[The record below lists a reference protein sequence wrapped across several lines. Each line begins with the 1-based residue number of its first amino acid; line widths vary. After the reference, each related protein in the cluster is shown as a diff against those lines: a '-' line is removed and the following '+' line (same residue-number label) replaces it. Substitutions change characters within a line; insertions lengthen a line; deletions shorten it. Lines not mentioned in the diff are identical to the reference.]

1 MMVMK
6 STLSII
12 IIVVTK
18 ILLRSACWMLTLST
32 PAVVIASDA
41 GGLASSPGS
50 TSSNAPV
57 GTEGAK
63 PEASITK
70 VKTQLQQLN
79 DYVSSIGE
87 TLIAASDYPD
97 ESFSFKV
104 WADPVV
110 NAIISYK
117 EKSIGIS
124 TGLLMRLN
132 SEEELVAVLSHELM
146 HSFRRHGERAER
158 REKLKGALG
167 SAAAM
172 LLGGTYDSQREILG
186 AMRDVNALA
195 FTQFDQNQE
204 YEADLYGAELL
215 VKAGYSP
222 AGVVDA
228 LNMMNAMSSLEFKH
242 SRLEGRLNKEPRS
255 FVRSHPPTPERLSRA
270 KQLVDDLRDHESE
283 SKHV

>member
-215 VKAGYSP
+215 VKGRRFEP

-228 LNMMNAMSSLEFKH
+228 CK
-242 SRLEGRLNKEPRS
+242 
-255 FVRSHPPTPERLSRA
+255 
-270 KQLVDDLRDHESE
+270 
-283 SKHV
+283 